1 MEWYESFFVFVIDPF
16 VQFVFYD
23 LLNLQIVLMFR
34 EDMVLDLRIDSYSS
48 NQSIDVNSISILV
61 SYRIRTTQNY

>member
-1 MEWYESFFVFVIDPF
+1 
-16 VQFVFYD
+16 
-23 LLNLQIVLMFR
+23 
-34 EDMVLDLRIDSYSS
+34 MVLDLRIDSYSS

>member
-1 MEWYESFFVFVIDPF
+1 VEWYESFFVFVIDPF